1 MKILAST
8 LILLTLLSACYPQYS
23 QGRGGMGMGGGH
35 EGNESAGMEALEGPG
50 R

>member
-8 LILLTLLSACYPQYS
+8 FILLTLLSACYPQSS
-23 QGRGGMGMGGGH
+23 QGRMGMSGH
-35 EGNESAGMEALEGPG
+35 EGNESASMEALEGPG